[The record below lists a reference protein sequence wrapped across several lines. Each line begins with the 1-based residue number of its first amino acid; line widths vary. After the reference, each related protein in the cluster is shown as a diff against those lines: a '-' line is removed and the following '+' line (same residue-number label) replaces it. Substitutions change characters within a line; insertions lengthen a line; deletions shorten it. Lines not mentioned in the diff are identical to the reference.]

1 MSVHKSGDPLHPVFR
16 DSLSESESVSKSLLL
31 VRPRNPIPALMS
43 EVPYPEERYE

>member
-16 DSLSESESVSKSLLL
+16 DSLSESVSKSLLL
-31 VRPRNPIPALMS
+31 VRPRNPIPTLMS